1 MYNYSTCTSQLLT
14 CPDGKCDEYESLHP
28 SLCPQVNVMHTVFTF
43 QNFIQIFLEL
53 EGLTY
58 SFCSIHYI
66 LYNVTR
72 HYICFCPLKVKM
84 SLAKRGSSDLSNQT
98 HDFSIFNLYLHYFYF
113 KCLLS
118 NQNRSNFVQDCVKVK
133 DVRMNFLVNSNSHGI
148 GINSARSPN
157 MTCKCDEIACQC
169 FHSSYHVSSVLEAKD
184 LPGKKR

>member
-1 MYNYSTCTSQLLT
+1 MEKRYMKSLLKMNYQRNKS
-14 CPDGKCDEYESLHP
+14 H
-28 SLCPQVNVMHTVFTF
+28 
-43 QNFIQIFLEL
+43 FIIQSG
-53 EGLTY
+53 GLNLFY
-58 SFCSIHYI
+58 FKI
-66 LYNVTR
+66 L
-72 HYICFCPLKVKM
+72 LKVKM